1 MAKRREPRK
10 VQERIA
16 EPTDLSYSI
25 EGKRGDRAG
34 RKTVS
39 TEAVKHDV
47 RDFVEEARH
56 EIEAVARPRDEFFS
70 LSYWHILWLFV
81 AGSVAGLVLETVF
94 HVVVYGGY
102 ESRAGLVWG
111 PFSPIYGFGAVFLT
125 IVLNRFWHNHNVVIF
140 TVAMIV
146 GSLLEYVTSWGME
159 VFFGAVAWDYEGT
172 FGSIHGRTNFV
183 FGVMWGM
190 LGLVWVRTVLPFF
203 KRAFSAIDVETVA
216 MKAVGVAL
224 TAFLV
229 LDIALTLGAVGRQSE
244 RMLGIEADNAMKVFF
259 DERFPDDWMKQRF
272 HMTVFGRPQ

>member
-1 MAKRREPRK
+1 MVKRRESHAAK
-10 VQERIA
+10 ERIA
-16 EPTDLSYSI
+16 QPTDLTYDI
-25 EGKRGDRAG
+25 EEKRASG
-34 RKTVS
+34 RTIA
-39 TEAVKHDV
+39 TESVKHDV
-47 RDFVEEARH
+47 RDFVEEAKH
-56 EIEAVARPRDEFFS
+56 EFGAVARPRDEFFS

-81 AGSVAGLVLETVF
+81 TGAVAGLILETVF
-94 HVVVYGGY
+94 HVIVYGGY

-172 FGSIHGRTNFV
+172 FGSINGRTNFV

-244 RMLGIEADNAMKVFF
+244 RMLGIEADNAMQVFF
-259 DERFPDDWMKQRF
+259 DEHFPDEWMKQRF